1 MQEIKEDLK
10 EILRSIHSI
19 ELDVAKNTKDL
30 EHHIKRSD
38 AADRRIEK
46 LEYLLISLSVV
57 GVLGGIAATLFK

>member
-10 EILRSIHSI
+10 EILRTIHAI

-30 EHHIKRSD
+30 EHHIERSD

-46 LEYLLISLSVV
+46 LEYLLISLGVV
-57 GVLGGIAATLFK
+57 GVLGGVAALMFK

>member
-10 EILRSIHSI
+10 EILRSIHNI
-19 ELDVAKNTKDL
+19 ELDVTKNTKDL

-46 LEYLLISLSVV
+46 LEYLLISLGVV
-57 GVLGGIAATLFK
+57 GVLGGISAVLFK

>member
-19 ELDVAKNTKDL
+19 QIDVAKNTKDL

-46 LEYLLISLSVV
+46 LEYLLISLGVV
-57 GVLGGIAATLFK
+57 GVLGGISAVLFK

>member
-19 ELDVAKNTKDL
+19 EIDVAKNTKDL

-46 LEYLLISLSVV
+46 LEYLLISLGVV
-57 GVLGGIAATLFK
+57 GVLGGISAVLFK